1 MQPLTDRLL
10 KRAKH
15 YRFHAYQKKCH
26 FQTSKE
32 GKALQRKLTK
42 ARKLF
47 AEKLRGMRAENAHH
61 NVTLW
66 YLA

>member
-1 MQPLTDRLL
+1 MQPLTAQLL

-15 YRFHAYQKKCH
+15 YRHHDYQKTCH
-26 FQTSKE
+26 FQSSKE
-32 GKALQRKLTK
+32 GRAYQRKLTK

-47 AEKLRGMRAENAHH
+47 ADKLRGMRAENIHH
-61 NVTLW
+61 YVTLW